1 MFKSELPCLPLIEER
16 FHNEI
21 RKRYPMSKWDI
32 NTPKNVMDA
41 VKYPEFDFH
50 MFSQVWESTALGFNG
65 IGGQALTKA
74 YTTVV
79 KEMNLNIYGVF
90 FEERFAYAIENPNE
104 IFFED
109 FDNHNMKAVYEAFK
123 YNNTDAK
130 VYKLGEDKE

>member
-1 MFKSELPCLPLIEER
+1 MITNLPCLPLIQER

-21 RKRYPMSKWDI
+21 RKLYPMSKWDI
-32 NTPKNVMDA
+32 NTPKNIMDA
-41 VKYPEFDFH
+41 VKYPDFDFC
-50 MFSQVWESTALGFNG
+50 MFSQFWGSTALGFNS

-79 KEMNLNIYGVF
+79 YETHLNIFGVF
-90 FEERFAYAIENPNE
+90 FEDKFAYAIENPNKM
-104 IFFED
+104 FFED
-109 FDNHNMKAVYEAFK
+109 CKNHNMKPVFEAFK